1 MRLSPISAKR
11 ISEVS
16 LDGKMERVLRRLP
29 ALVEHSHAEADAR
42 FMAGPQA
49 LSALAALGQSTRLE
63 IFRLLMRHEPTGL
76 AAGAIAALIGCPQNT
91 LSSHIS
97 VLARAGLV
105 SGTREGRSITY
116 RANVEG
122 MRGLLGFLVTDCCGG
137 HPELCGFLESTGV
150 EGSAKAGSGQCGCRN
165 E

>member
-1 MRLSPISAKR
+1 M
-11 ISEVS
+11 
-16 LDGKMERVLRRLP
+16 DRVLRSLP
-29 ALVEHSHAEADAR
+29 AEDLTAPTEHDANH
-42 FMAGPQA
+42 MAGPQA
-49 LSALAALGQSTRLE
+49 LSALSALGQSTRLE

-76 AAGAIAALIGCPQNT
+76 AAGAIAAQIGCPQNT

-105 SGTREGRSITY
+105 SGTREGRSINY
-116 RANVEG
+116 RADVEG

-137 HPELCGFLESTGV
+137 HPELCGFLEGAGV
-150 EGSAKAGSGQCGCRN
+150 EATPEVGSKPCGCRQ